1 MAGNAKKI
9 AKLKAEAMAAAQ
21 GGKTKRALERYLEL
35 AEEDPDDPSWP
46 QRAGDAARKLGDA
59 ALAIAN
65 YAASA
70 EAYARQGFLIKAIA
84 LCKTILDIDPQ
95 HTETQGVLATLN
107 QAQAKGR
114 AQTAPFGVGIGAP
127 PPSQPPPVR
136 NPTPVAMPAATRAAP
151 GVAPARPP
159 TAPPVPVA
167 PAQRAQPQAVPP
179 PRAPSQPPPPRAQSQ
194 PPPSPPALAPEP
206 ERPAPP
212 RQRSAPIELQPARDD
227 GALELEATTQAAL
240 AEAEPEATA
249 PPAVEVDLAAL
260 EDDADE
266 LAALMAE
273 AEATVAARE
282 ASAPTASRAAAPVPE
297 SVRAQPQQPPQPPQP
312 QQPPQR
318 AQPPRPP
325 QHQHGFPAPA
335 TPAPAA
341 PLGSRP
347 PPIGA
352 RSSGVTSLPLGSGPP
367 PGPRS
372 GGRTTASVTRSNT
385 PQARRMAIPA
395 PSPSSPSL
403 EVPAP
408 APATSAAVAFDSL
421 PPAVPSTSRSG
432 RQRTTIPPGAPLA
445 AVNLGTLMPGSR
457 DATELTAE
465 GGGATEISLDDDFSA
480 LLEEDVGG
488 LAAGPPTEHAAPA
501 LDPDASIAAEP
512 TADDA
517 AATADAAAASRDSS
531 APAPPPR
538 AARTAEA
545 ALPKTPL
552 FSALDSASLQR
563 MIETCQLLECAP
575 GDTVFK
581 QGDTGDRLYVVAHGE
596 VVVTR
601 MVQRT
606 PDQGEVP
613 PAIEVARMGE
623 GSFFGEVGLLTDTPR
638 SATVTALVDTTLLVI
653 DRDVIGDLV
662 EERPGVLKVLLEFLR
677 ERLIDEL
684 VDTAPLFA
692 PFSGEERLLLARR
705 FKFVEVE
712 GGRTLIK
719 QGERAPGLFVLL
731 CGKVTVERDGALLA
745 ELVPGDLVGEM
756 SLLARSAAVASVQ
769 TRSKSYLLALPA
781 ANFQEMIVTYPQFL
795 IFVSDLAEERAKRM
809 ESGGGGGPDDYE
821 DFHLD
826 LL

>member
-9 AKLKAEAMAAAQ
+9 AKLKAEAMAAVQ

-59 ALAIAN
+59 ALAITN
-65 YAASA
+65 YAAAA

-114 AQTAPFGVGIGAP
+114 GQTSPFGVGAP
-127 PPSQPPPVR
+127 APSQPPPVR
-136 NPTPVAMPAATRAAP
+136 NPTPLAMAAATRAAP
-151 GVAPARPP
+151 AAAMARPPVSPAVPARPAAA
-159 TAPPVPVA
+159 APAP
-167 PAQRAQPQAVPP
+167 PAQRAQPQPQSPAQRP
-179 PRAPSQPPPPRAQSQ
+179 PSQPPLPAPRAQSQ
-194 PPPSPPALAPEP
+194 PPPRPAPEP

-212 RQRSAPIELQPARDD
+212 RRPAAVALEPIDLAPDD
-227 GALELEATTQAAL
+227 AALELEATTQAAL
-240 AEAEPEATA
+240 AEAEPEVSASA
-249 PPAVEVDLAAL
+249 AVEVDFAAL
-260 EDDADE
+260 EDDAEE

-282 ASAPTASRAAAPVPE
+282 SAAAPAPAPVHARNPPPE
-297 SVRAQPQQPPQPPQP
+297 PVRAAPPQ
-312 QQPPQR
+312 QR
-318 AQPPRPP
+318 AQRAD
-325 QHQHGFPAPA
+325 APS
-335 TPAPAA
+335 AA

-347 PPIGA
+347 PPMGA
-352 RSSGVTSLPLGSGPP
+352 RSSGVTSLPVGSGPP
-367 PGPRS
+367 PSQRIA
-372 GGRTTASVTRSNT
+372 GRTTASVTRNNT
-385 PQARRMAIPA
+385 PQARRMPVPA
-395 PSPSSPSL
+395 PSPSWPSL
-403 EVPAP
+403 DVPATAP
-408 APATSAAVAFDSL
+408 AATSAAVAFDSL
-421 PPAVPSTSRSG
+421 PPSVPSTSRSG

-480 LLEEDVGG
+480 LLEESTAF
-488 LAAGPPTEHAAPA
+488 AAGPPTQHGAPV
-501 LDPDASIAAEP
+501 LDPDAAIAAE
-512 TADDA
+512 AVA
-517 AATADAAAASRDSS
+517 AAEPGADADAAPGEASLD
-531 APAPPPR
+531 APAAAPVPM

-552 FSALDSASLQR
+552 FSALDATSLHR

-692 PFSGEERLLLARR
+692 PFSGEERLSLARR

-719 QGERAPGLFVLL
+719 QGERAPSLFVLL
-731 CGKVTVERDGALLA
+731 CGRIAVERDGALLA

-756 SLLARSAAVASVQ
+756 SLLTRNPAVASVL